1 MEKIIG
7 IDLGTTNS
15 CIAVW
20 EMGKATVINNEEG
33 KKTTPS
39 VVTFTPSG
47 RKIGEVAKR
56 QAAMYPKSTIS
67 SVKRLMGESFAS
79 VKNTLEQ
86 FSYNVVKD
94 ENGQA
99 AISIDQEL
107 IPPQKVSAYVLASL
121 KADAERY
128 LGQNVKKAVIT
139 VPAYFNEKQ
148 RQATIDAG
156 KMAGLKVERILN
168 EPTAAAMA
176 YSQISEK
183 YGKIIVFD
191 LGGGTFDISILNCSE
206 KGYDVIATKGDVHCG
221 GDDIDKI
228 LTDKLIAEYIGR
240 NGGDFSLDEIQTLR
254 VREVAEQ
261 AKIAL
266 SSSLSYEIALAYL
279 HPDPQKSHLYY
290 CLLRSEL
297 EELAAPIADHCID
310 LCGQVLEDA
319 GLTKADIDHVLLVGG
334 ATKMPMIR
342 AKVQEFFGK
351 DPCFSQEADE
361 IVAIGACI
369 EGAIINGSIRD
380 KVLLDVTPLSLG
392 VLARNN
398 EYQEI
403 IAPNTTLPTDSTLRF
418 LAAHENQEMASI
430 IVCQARNSMDRR
442 WKRIKTFDI
451 FIAQENGKSTPKIDI
466 NFDLN
471 EEGILTVKA
480 TDVASGT
487 SERVRIGSIRDFSQQ
502 QLDRMTEEV
511 QADLEFDR
519 AEKWSLT
526 YPKLSEAVSRARR
539 VLQENAIENSPL
551 SALLERF
558 DTMTF
563 ADAPKEKHQ
572 CAKEILSSLEATID
586 NTKTL

>member
-15 CIAVW
+15 CLAVW

-33 KKTTPS
+33 RKTTPS

-56 QAAMYPKSTIS
+56 QAAMYPKTTIS
-67 SVKRLMGESFAS
+67 SVKRLMGESYAS
-79 VKNTLEQ
+79 VKNSLSQ

-99 AISIDQEL
+99 TISIDQEL
-107 IPPQKVSAYVLASL
+107 FPPQKVSAYVLASL

-128 LGQNVKKAVIT
+128 LGQTINRAVIT

-191 LGGGTFDISILNCSE
+191 LGGGTFDISILNCTE

-221 GDDIDKI
+221 GDDIDKL
-228 LTDKLIAEYIGR
+228 LTDMLVAEYIER
-240 NGGDFSLDEIQTLR
+240 NGGDFTLDAIQTLR

-266 SSSLSYEIALAYL
+266 STSLSYEVAIAYL
-279 HPDPQKSHLYY
+279 HPDPQKSHLYHY
-290 CLLRSEL
+290 LLRSEL
-297 EELAAPIADHCID
+297 EELAAPIVNHCID

-319 GLTKADIDHVLLVGG
+319 NLTKADIDHVLLVGG
-334 ATKMPMIR
+334 ATKMPLIR
-342 AKVQEFFGK
+342 SKVQEFFSK
-351 DPCFSQEADE
+351 EPCFSQEADE

-369 EGAIINGSIRD
+369 EGAIINGSIKD

-442 WKRIKTFDI
+442 WKRIKAFDI
-451 FIAQENGKSTPKIDI
+451 FIASDAGNPVPKIDI

-487 SERVRIGSIRDFSQQ
+487 SERLRIGSIRDFSQQ
-502 QLDRMTEEV
+502 QLDKMAQEV
-511 QADLEFDR
+511 QSDLEYDR
-519 AEKWSLT
+519 GQKWKQTFPML
-526 YPKLSEAVSRARR
+526 SRAVEKARGMMK
-539 VLQENAIENSPL
+539 QDQMSMGDL
-551 SALLERF
+551 SALIEKF
-558 DTMTF
+558 DSLTF
-563 ADAPKEKHQ
+563 SETPKEKHQ
-572 CAKEILSSLEATID
+572 CAKDILVRLKETEDSL
-586 NTKTL
+586 

>member
-15 CIAVW
+15 CLAIW

-33 KKTTPS
+33 RKTTPS
-39 VVTFTPSG
+39 VVTFTASG

-56 QAAMYPKSTIS
+56 QAAIYPKTTIS
-67 SVKRLMGESFAS
+67 SVKRLMGESYSS
-79 VKNTLEQ
+79 VKNNLDQ

-128 LGQNVKKAVIT
+128 LGQTINRAVIT

-176 YSQISEK
+176 YSNDSEK

-191 LGGGTFDISILNCSE
+191 LGGGTFDISVLNCTE
-206 KGYDVIATKGDVHCG
+206 KGYDVVATKGDVHCG
-221 GDDIDKI
+221 GDDIDKA
-228 LTDKLIAEYIGR
+228 LTDMLIEEYISKC
-240 NGGDFSLDEIQTLR
+240 GGGFTLDTVQTLR
-254 VREVAEQ
+254 VREVAED

-266 SSSLSYEIALAYL
+266 STSLSYEVSVSYL
-279 HPDPQKSHLYY
+279 HPDTSKAHLYHY
-290 CLLRSEL
+290 LLRSEL
-297 EELAAPIADHCID
+297 EDLATPLVNHCID
-310 LCGQVLEDA
+310 LCREVLSDAELSVEDV
-319 GLTKADIDHVLLVGG
+319 DHVLLVGG
-334 ATKMPMIR
+334 ATKMPLVR
-342 AKVQEFFGK
+342 EKVREFFGK
-351 DPCFSQEADE
+351 EPCFSQDADE

-369 EGAIINGSIRD
+369 EGAIINGTIKD

-403 IAPNTTLPTDSTLRF
+403 IAPNTTLPADSTLRF

-442 WKRIKTFDI
+442 WKRIKAFDI
-451 FIAQENGKSTPKIDI
+451 FIASDSANPVPKIDI

-487 SERVRIGSIRDFSQQ
+487 SERVRIGSIRDFSQEK
-502 QLDRMTEEV
+502 LDRMTEEV

-519 AEKWSLT
+519 VQKWTHT
-526 YPKLSEAVSRARR
+526 YPKLSD
-539 VLQENAIENSPL
+539 AIEQGRQRIKENPSGHAPL
-551 SALLERF
+551 IELIEKF
-558 DTMTF
+558 DSLTF
-563 ADAPKEKHQ
+563 AKASHEKHST
-572 CAKEILSSLEATID
+572 AKAVLSYLEATIENQ
-586 NTKTL
+586 NT

>member
-15 CIAVW
+15 CLAVW

-39 VVTFTPSG
+39 VVTFTTSG

-79 VKNTLEQ
+79 VKNTLDQ

-128 LGQNVKKAVIT
+128 LGQAVNKAVIT

-206 KGYDVIATKGDVHCG
+206 NGYDVIATKGDVHCG

-228 LTDKLIAEYIGR
+228 LTDKLIADYIGR

-266 SSSLSYEIALAYL
+266 STSLSYEIAIAYL

-297 EELAAPIADHCID
+297 EELAAPIVDHCID
-310 LCGQVLEDA
+310 LCRQVLEDA
-319 GLTKADIDHVLLVGG
+319 SLTIADIDHVLLVGG
-334 ATKMPMIR
+334 ATKMPLIR
-342 AKVQEFFGK
+342 AKAQEFFGK
-351 DPCFSQEADE
+351 EPYFSQEADE

-369 EGAIINGSIRD
+369 EGAIINGTIRD

-442 WKRIKTFDI
+442 WKRIKAFDI
-451 FIAQENGKSTPKIDI
+451 FIAPEAGKTPKIDI

-502 QLDRMTEEV
+502 QLDKMTEEV

-519 AEKWSLT
+519 TEKWSKT
-526 YPKLSEAVSRARR
+526 YPLLSDAVNKAKSS
-539 VLQENAIENSPL
+539 LMENTIENSAL
-551 SALLERF
+551 SVLLERF
-558 DTMTF
+558 DALTF
-563 ADAPKEKHQ
+563 ANAPKEKHQ
-572 CAKEILSSLEATID
+572 CAKEILSSLETAIE
-586 NTKTL
+586 KS